1 MDEPKLRFLKP
12 VVDQYTPYF
21 VPFYL
26 VYFLISLVTLH
37 LIYTDIFGIQSVEF
51 TSMALGT
58 WIGVGLFVLLIKWLC

>member
-12 VVDQYTPYF
+12 VLDQYMPYF

-37 LIYTDIFGIQSVEF
+37 LIYADIFGIQSVEF